1 MKIQSIKRG
10 WFFVLIPIV
19 VLLMMAASGND
30 VKPLPSAVK
39 DIPGHAFF
47 MTGGDLPNGISDMF
61 IGSGKCAGCHGLD
74 LDSTNM
80 PLANLN
86 ALGYNVSP
94 AENWRATMMA
104 NSAKDPMWQAKV
116 AHETSV
122 NPAHANELVNKCTS
136 CHAPLG
142 RFEAQHDGIENYTM
156 TMLNSDSLARDGV
169 SCMACHAQ
177 QIETTGLHFSGELE
191 YNADT
196 IWGPLFNIGKSDMPM
211 ADYIMANFVGVAPVA
226 THKFSQSE
234 VCAGCHSL
242 VTHTADL
249 QGNATGDNFIEQAT
263 YHEWLN
269 SIYSIEDDN
278 NQECQGCHM
287 PRLDE
292 SVVIAS
298 GYDFLPGRN
307 PFSQHWLVG
316 GNTFMLELMKN
327 RIDQLGITA
336 NENHFD
342 TVITRTLQ
350 NLQQHSATIE
360 INQGN
365 IDADTARYTVK
376 LTNKAGH
383 KLPSGYPAR
392 RAFVEFIAMDDNG
405 NEIFHSG
412 AVNSQYEV
420 VGQNAD
426 WEPHYDV
433 ITNGQEQVQIYEM
446 VLGDV
451 NGNVTTVLERAHH
464 SLKDNRL
471 VPAGFSTQHAV
482 YDTTAIVGVDGDN
495 DFNRANGIEGSGSDE
510 ISYHIP
516 LNGYSGNINVIAR
529 FMYQSLPPKWNAEM
543 FATSNSVIDQFEEMY
558 WAEGPDPV
566 EMVSSTLTSVAVAL
580 EPNIHPYLL
589 APNPTSDGKIVV
601 SAGTEKIKSISIYD
615 AKGNLIGTYST
626 PSSHQEILLPAS
638 SGMYLIQIN
647 SDRKKYLEKVIRR

>member
-1 MKIQSIKRG
+1 
-10 WFFVLIPIV
+10 
-19 VLLMMAASGND
+19 
-30 VKPLPSAVK
+30 
-39 DIPGHAFF
+39 
-47 MTGGDLPNGISDMF
+47 
-61 IGSGKCAGCHGLD
+61 
-74 LDSTNM
+74 
-80 PLANLN
+80 
-86 ALGYNVSP
+86 
-94 AENWRATMMA
+94 
-104 NSAKDPMWQAKV
+104 
-116 AHETSV
+116 
-122 NPAHANELVNKCTS
+122 
-136 CHAPLG
+136 
-142 RFEAQHDGIENYTM
+142 
-156 TMLNSDSLARDGV
+156 
-169 SCMACHAQ
+169 
-177 QIETTGLHFSGELE
+177 
-191 YNADT
+191 
-196 IWGPLFNIGKSDMPM
+196 
-211 ADYIMANFVGVAPVA
+211 
-226 THKFSQSE
+226 
-234 VCAGCHSL
+234 
-242 VTHTADL
+242 
-249 QGNATGDNFIEQAT
+249 
-263 YHEWLN
+263 
-269 SIYSIEDDN
+269 
-278 NQECQGCHM
+278 
-287 PRLDE
+287 
-292 SVVIAS
+292 
-298 GYDFLPGRN
+298 
-307 PFSQHWLVG
+307 
-316 GNTFMLELMKN
+316 MLELMKN

-365 IDADTARYTVK
+365 MDADTARYPVK

-420 VGQNAD
+420 VGQSAE

-433 ITNGQEQVQIYEM
+433 ISNGQEQVQIYEM

-516 LNGYSGNINVIAR
+516 LNGYTGTVNVLAR
-529 FMYQSLPPKWNAEM
+529 FLYQAPPPKWNAEM